1 MFQIFCFKSLFTNF
15 FNIYK
20 VAVLLNIT
28 SYCLFLPKKLKHC
41 CASGKLWHTN
51 CSTSSRMN
59 TTRTLDPSQRMLS
72 QSHKWLW
79 TVSEF
84 QACRNSTLWC
94 FFMVNR
100 TSSLSFPLTGILHTW
115 STRALLISKTRAKV
129 HWWSWNSSWLK
140 KIQRNLRL

>member
-59 TTRTLDPSQRMLS
+59 TILPCLRCTMHPFSSRYVWFLCLLWPYAWPAPTPKFCINLFINFFFLGGWVCPASRDSVKRFLPPFFPWWYAWVPYSYTEVVSQI
-72 QSHKWLW
+72 
-79 TVSEF
+79 VS
-84 QACRNSTLWC
+84 
-94 FFMVNR
+94 
-100 TSSLSFPLTGILHTW
+100 I
-115 STRALLISKTRAKV
+115 
-129 HWWSWNSSWLK
+129 
-140 KIQRNLRL
+140 